1 MLNFIILKHGFA
13 AVEIKV
19 FELEIEFELPQNVLR
34 FTHFLHSI
42 RHFVFFLEHDSQAV
56 NKIGSQL
63 FSLTSFEQ
71 V

>member
-1 MLNFIILKHGFA
+1 MVVSA
-13 AVEIKV
+13 ADIKV
-19 FELEIEFELPQNVLR
+19 FELELEFELPQNFLR
-34 FTHFLHSI
+34 FIHFPHSI
-42 RHFVFFLEHDSQAV
+42 RHFVFFLEHDSRVV